1 MSSDAHLRRDHATPT
16 ETSPY
21 IDWGPDLPSHYEGGR
36 ARLLVANPT
45 TLYLSWESDLE
56 APERWRVETHMEGQ
70 QVKGADLPPG
80 ASDLWIK
87 VPASSRG
94 EVHLLRE
101 DATLAILGF
110 RTPPDRPSPLTDER
124 WGRLDDSGH
133 VKEDVLPVIGRP
145 LSSLEEAD
153 LAIAQAKGSLSPT
166 SGEFTSRM
174 PTSR

>member
-1 MSSDAHLRRDHATPT
+1 MSSDAHLRRDHGTPI

-21 IDWGPDLPSHYEGGR
+21 IDWGPDLPSRYEGGR

-56 APERWRVETHMEGQ
+56 TPKRWRVETHTEGLD
-70 QVKGADLPPG
+70 VKAADLPGG

-101 DATLAILGF
+101 ETTLAILGF

-124 WGRLDDSGH
+124 WGRLDEGGQ

-153 LAIAQAKGSLSPT
+153 AAIAAAKDSLSPT